1 MKDIDIAKELL
12 QKEKLALAVVKNGE
26 IIFTSRDRG
35 IKPLFSVVSEL
46 KDELK
51 GSSIADKVTGK
62 AAAMLCEY
70 ADIKELS
77 TRLISENAINVLES
91 TSIIY
96 NYEESTPYIKN
107 RDETGMCPV
116 ETLSLKVN
124 NINELLEGITNFL
137 ESIKKIVI

>member
-1 MKDIDIAKELL
+1 MKDIDIAKELM
-12 QKEKLALAVVKNGE
+12 QKEKLALSVVKNGE

-35 IKPLFSVVSEL
+35 IKPLFTAVLDL

-51 GSSIADKVTGK
+51 GASVADRVTGK
-62 AAAMLCEY
+62 AAAMLCKY

-77 TRLISENAINVLES
+77 TRLISENAINVLEG

-107 RDETGMCPV
+107 RDESGMCPV
-116 ETLSLKVN
+116 ETLSLKTN
-124 NINELLEGITNFL
+124 NINELKEGITNFL
-137 ESIKKIVI
+137 ESIKNSSN